1 MKIPGSRNFPF
12 NKYITSHWETMCS
25 SILLLTPIVFFRE
38 IHVFLQ
44 VNSIGLL
51 ETNRAYLHLETF
63 KFQEL
68 LLSKTN
74 SVLTGSSV
82 SDAQRVNADGFLS
95 RDPCVPP
102 TLLHTH
108 TSNKISLC
116 TPWDTYGAEVF
127 PSKRNQ
133 FSLGNNLLVFQL
145 LTYMV
150 FSAGIYVFLQLWWI
164 GLFGRRKPISTLRNL
179 TCKKYCFQRD
189 SQFSQGN
196 NVLDAAASNI
206 DGFFG
211 VTHVFLQL
219 SWTAQYGTNTAC
231 IHLEKP
237 K

>member
-1 MKIPGSRNFPF
+1 M
-12 NKYITSHWETMCS
+12 
-25 SILLLTPIVFFRE
+25 VFFLV

-44 VNSIGLL
+44 LRWIGLYR
-51 ETNRAYLHLETF
+51 TKTGNIHLETF

-231 IHLEKP
+231 IHLENP